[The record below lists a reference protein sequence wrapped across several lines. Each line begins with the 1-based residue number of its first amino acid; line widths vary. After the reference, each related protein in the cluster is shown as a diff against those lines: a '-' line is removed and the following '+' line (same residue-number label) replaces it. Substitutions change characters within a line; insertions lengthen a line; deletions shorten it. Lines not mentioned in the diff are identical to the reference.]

1 MTEVIILTKPTTT
14 QKAVPYHT
22 VPETYG
28 NTTTEKHAYID
39 PEAKVLHMI
48 LKGIEDDIYS
58 TMDAC
63 TRAKEMWI
71 AIERLHQG
79 ESLNKQ
85 DVKTNFFWVF
95 GKFTSSGGESIESYY
110 SRFYKMMNEMIR
122 NKLEVAT
129 MKVNV

>member
-1 MTEVIILTKPTTT
+1 
-14 QKAVPYHT
+14 
-22 VPETYG
+22 ETYG

-71 AIERLHQG
+71 AIERLHQ
-79 ESLNKQ
+79 ECRKPKRAK
-85 DVKTNFFWVF
+85 DY
-95 GKFTSSGGESIESYY
+95 SYHKE
-110 SRFYKMMNEMIR
+110 KMMLCKKEE
-122 NKLEVAT
+122 KSVPLSADHDKWLHDTDEEPDE
-129 MKVNV
+129 